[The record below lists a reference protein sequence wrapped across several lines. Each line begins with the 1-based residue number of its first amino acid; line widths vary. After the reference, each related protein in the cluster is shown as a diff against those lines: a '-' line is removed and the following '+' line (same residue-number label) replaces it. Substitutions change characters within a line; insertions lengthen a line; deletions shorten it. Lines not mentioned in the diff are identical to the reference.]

1 MSLSSI
7 YRPHEDIRNP
17 SLDSVLAK
25 LAVMSTDQLKAFA
38 AEHQEDMVMLGAAQA
53 VHAKREEYAQKAN
66 AAQGGD
72 MPPVNQQVVQN
83 MDPVPQMPQ
92 GGQGMP
98 PQGMPPQGM
107 PPQGGQGMPPQGMPP
122 QGMPPQG
129 MPPQGM
135 PPQATNQLPEN
146 QGIAQLPAPNIQN
159 MAGGGIVAFADGGYT
174 NEDMMNSSEPVVR
187 MADGGIPRYQGVPAA
202 MGGDGSL
209 VMYPDEFT
217 GIDEQIA
224 ARKRQMELE
233 GAFDDYSRPAPKA
246 KVVQPAPLTATRPED
261 YKQLMG
267 SFMPQKSVDPL
278 AKERADVST
287 AKTKFANENL
297 TDYDADIAK
306 LGIAGKPQ
314 EERIGKRE
322 TALAKQKDVNFDMA
336 LIEAGLAMMQSKG
349 RGLAGLAEGAGV
361 GTKAY
366 TSGIE
371 RLRLAQ
377 EKIDDARDGLD
388 TLRRNEAFMTT
399 RERRALKTEVGKT
412 VLGAKEDAFKG
423 MEQAYNL
430 DRSDAGKFFDASMK
444 SQEGGLDRASRE
456 KVARIGA
463 DALTARANATA
474 GARGQLTP
482 KQLADIRDK
491 ANDNVTNN
499 KTFMYDRTVAAAAA
513 KKAGKMFDPATYKED
528 LIKKETERLLA
539 QLDPSGT
546 IPSAAPTSGKPGS
559 GNLNLD
565 LWKDARVVTPK

>member
-1 MSLSSI
+1 MSLQSI
-7 YRPHEDIRNP
+7 YQTRGDIANP
-17 SLDSVLAK
+17 NLKSVMAK
-25 LAVMSTDQLKAFA
+25 LAVMNTQQLQAFA
-38 AEHQEDMVMLGAAQA
+38 AENQDDPIMLSAAQA
-53 VHAKREEYAQKAN
+53 VHAKRKDYADEV
-66 AAQGGD
+66 AAKQGGQ
-72 MPPVNQQVVQN
+72 MPPVNQQVVQGMN
-83 MDPVPQMPQ
+83 PAPQVPQ
-92 GGQGMP
+92 GGG
-98 PQGMPPQGM
+98 
-107 PPQGGQGMPPQGMPP
+107 
-122 QGMPPQG
+122 
-129 MPPQGM
+129 
-135 PPQATNQLPEN
+135 QLPEQ

-187 MADGGIPRYQGVPAA
+187 MADGGIPRYQGVPTA

-209 VMYPDEFT
+209 VGYPDEFT
-217 GIDEQIA
+217 NIDAQIA

-246 KVVQPAPLTATRPED
+246 PPKAKVAQPTAGVTKPED
-261 YKQLMG
+261 YRKQMD

-278 AKERADVST
+278 AKERAEVST

-297 TDYDADIAK
+297 TEFDTDTAK
-306 LGIAGKPQ
+306 LGVAGVKQ

-322 TALAKQKDVNFDMA
+322 AALGKQKDVNFDMA

-366 TSGIE
+366 TSGLE
-371 RLRLAQ
+371 RLRMAQ

-399 RERRALKTEVGKT
+399 RERRALKSEVGRT

-430 DRSDAGKFFDASMK
+430 DRNDAGKFFDASMK

-456 KVARIGA
+456 RVATIGA
-463 DALTARANATA
+463 NALTARANAA
-474 GARGQLTP
+474 AELKGQLTP

-491 ANDNVTNN
+491 ASDNVANS
-499 KTFMYDRTVAAAAA
+499 KTFMYDQMVAAAAA
-513 KKAGKMFDPATYKED
+513 KKANKMFDPATYKED
-528 LIKKETERLLA
+528 LIKKEVDRLLA
-539 QLDPSGT
+539 EYNRGSTIPTATPTGGNLGGGTFDPSRWGQ
-546 IPSAAPTSGKPGS
+546 AQ
-559 GNLNLD
+559 
-565 LWKDARVVTPK
+565 VVTPK